1 MKRNKLTAL
10 LLATV
15 LALQPG
21 FGGTMYASGYG
32 SHGCVNIPVDAMPEI
47 FDTVEVG
54 DAIILFGKN
63 KWFEPDPETTRI
75 LQS

>member
-1 MKRNKLTAL
+1 MRKGAPT
-10 LLATV
+10 
-15 LALQPG
+15 PH
-21 FGGTMYASGYG
+21 
-32 SHGCVNIPVDAMPEI
+32 SHGCVNIPVDAMPTI
-47 FDTVEVG
+47 FETVEVG